1 MNKDV
6 GHSLNSMKNNHDPN
20 WEQMPGEWTTV
31 EYVDG
36 KVVPRHYVPD
46 IIKSTKMHESITAQT
61 NFVLGKIEAE
71 TVTVDDINRLISESL
86 PSSVVDRVNRRTT
99 RNAGDSH
106 VDNKTGNQPL
116 SPVPKRPSPKRQ
128 PSNKTNPYGRA
139 KQARRK
145 SARTEKRKAGKYT
158 EAIEFIDKF
167 IGKSA
172 DDYGESFNNLQN
184 KDALFEVTTRLL
196 RDDDVNRDWVWKIR
210 ESISEN

>member
-6 GHSLNSMKNNHDPN
+6 GHSLNSMKNNHGPN
-20 WEQMPGEWTTV
+20 WEQMPGEWTIM
-31 EYVDG
+31 EHVDN
-36 KVVPRHYVPD
+36 KVVPRHYVPN
-46 IIKSTKMHESITAQT
+46 IIKSTKMHESITVQT
-61 NFVLGKIEAE
+61 NFVLGKIEAKTI
-71 TVTVDDINRLISESL
+71 TVGDINKLISESL

-99 RNAGDSH
+99 RNPDDSH

-116 SPVPKRPSPKRQ
+116 SPVPKRPGPKRQ
-128 PSNKTNPYGRA
+128 PSNKTKSYGRA

-158 EAIEFIDKF
+158 EVIEFINKF
-167 IGKSA
+167 IGTSV

-196 RDDDVNRDWVWKIR
+196 RDDDVNRDWMWEIR